1 MSTKLIR
8 SLVERETKENQ
19 DSAQNSMR
27 LRKRERER
35 ECVLRFLILRRE
47 YDAKREEMPLSLLFA
62 QRLG

>member
-1 MSTKLIR
+1 MWANKGS
-8 SLVERETKENQ
+8 
-19 DSAQNSMR
+19 
-27 LRKRERER
+27 RKRERER